1 MMNYSNLLNL
11 SILKKI
17 TFSFLFE
24 VGNYKHVIQLLESS
38 PQLKKVKIHSDNK
51 TETII
56 DDLIL

>member
-1 MMNYSNLLNL
+1 MMTHSKLLNL

-17 TFSFLFE
+17 TFSFLFAE
-24 VGNYKHVIQLLESS
+24 GNYKHIIHLLESS